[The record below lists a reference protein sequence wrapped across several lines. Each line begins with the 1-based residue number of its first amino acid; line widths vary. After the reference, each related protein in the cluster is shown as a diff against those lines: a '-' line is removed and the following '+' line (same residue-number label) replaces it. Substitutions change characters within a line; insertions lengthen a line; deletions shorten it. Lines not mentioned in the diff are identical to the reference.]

1 MNKYQ
6 WPASR
11 LDEKEMALL
20 FREKQKAKKSI
31 CELLRRAVHTAYG
44 NKSNCVKSRDI
55 EIGKEI
61 DDEEEKEETKS

>member
-1 MNKYQ
+1 
-6 WPASR
+6 
-11 LDEKEMALL
+11 MALL

>member
-20 FREKQKAKKSI
+20 FRERQKTKESI
-31 CELLRRAVHTAYG
+31 CELLRRAVHIAYG
-44 NKSNCVKSRDI
+44 EVA
-55 EIGKEI
+55 GKENN
-61 DDEEEKEETKS
+61 DGRKKEVQDGY